1 MATPR
6 SCYKWFPDLTTWL
19 NAKDLCATFGAE
31 LPRLTTENTADRL
44 VAVRAEESWLGYTDE
59 ANEGVWVDRFGNEG
73 THLNWAG
80 GEPNNNMGRGHYA
93 YLYSNGEVD
102 DVSDTD
108 LAPHYCVILGEI
120 YTVFI
125 SVGDS
130 FPPSKFDFYVVYK
143 AHNQSRIMRLLSKS
157 VNTRLD

>member
-1 MATPR
+1 MKLFYLISHNSAVISFLSTFSSISYYQSKNLATPR
-6 SCYKWFPDLTTWL
+6 SCYKWFPDLTTWP
-19 NAKDLCATFGAE
+19 NAKDLCATYGAE

-73 THLNWAG
+73 ININWAG

-93 YLYSNGEVD
+93 YLYKNGEVD

-108 LAPHYCVILGEI
+108 LAPHYCVILGES
-120 YTVFI
+120 YTLF
-125 SVGDS
+125 
-130 FPPSKFDFYVVYK
+130 F
-143 AHNQSRIMRLLSKS
+143 R
-157 VNTRLD
+157 